1 LSRVG
6 VVTGMRAEADSA
18 SAPAKTLPPD
28 RQPLVFASGANAE
41 RAYEGAR
48 GLVAKGARAL
58 LSFGLSGALDPALSC
73 GDIVLAET
81 VILADGSRVATDAA
95 WRAALSGSRSGGGLI
110 SGAIVGRDRVVATP
124 RAKAE
129 LRLRTGAV
137 AVDMES
143 HAVAVAAQATGVPF
157 MALRVVLDAADQAI
171 PWSVLAGIGPDG
183 RSRALPVA
191 AHLLVRPWEIADLL
205 ALARANRRALA
216 TLGRLA
222 AELGATFGFLV

>member
-1 LSRVG
+1 
-6 VVTGMRAEADSA
+6 MRAEADSA

-157 MALRVVLDAADQAI
+157 MALRV
-171 PWSVLAGIGPDG
+171 
-183 RSRALPVA
+183 A